1 LIKFMNVTVKQ
12 LRGFVA
18 IADTGSF
25 AEACQQLH
33 LSQPALSVS
42 IRKLEQETGGLLFS
56 SSTRSVVLSPEG
68 QQFLPVARRLL
79 DDWTQGFD
87 DLQQLFALRRGNLT
101 IAAMPSYA
109 TNCLPSILTEYSRR
123 FTNIRITVQDV
134 VMEEV
139 ISNVSSGRVELGVTF
154 KPDSLDGVDFE
165 PLFSDRFIAILP
177 PRHRLLSRSHLQFKD
192 LLGDTLVALNRGS
205 STRYWT
211 EQIIA
216 QVGIKPA
223 RIFDACQLTTVG
235 SMVAAGVGVAV
246 VPALC
251 AQQMQSLG
259 AVCRSFQGPGIEREV
274 GLFTRRRQPL
284 STAAQ
289 QMIKLFRN
297 NYQADAQMK
306 GL

>member
-1 LIKFMNVTVKQ
+1 MNATVKQ
-12 LRGFVA
+12 LRGFIA

-25 AEACQQLH
+25 AEACEQLH

-42 IRKLEQETGGLLFS
+42 IRKLEEATGGLLFAR
-56 SSTRSVVLSPEG
+56 STRSVALTPEG
-68 QQFLPVARRLL
+68 HQFLPVAKRLL
-79 DDWTQGFD
+79 EDWTQGFE
-87 DLQQLFALRRGNLT
+87 DLQQLFTLQRGKLT

-109 TNCLPSILTEYSRR
+109 SNCLPSILAEYSRR
-123 FTNIRITVQDV
+123 FTNIRVTVQDV

-139 ISNVSSGRVELGVTF
+139 ISAVGSGRVELGITF

-165 PLFSDRFIAILP
+165 PLFTDRFVAILP
-177 PRHRLLSRSHLQFKD
+177 PQHQLLDRATITFKD

-205 STRYWT
+205 STRDWT
-211 EQIIA
+211 EQAIA
-216 QVGIKPA
+216 EAGVQPA
-223 RIFDACQLTTVG
+223 RIFDAFQLTTVG

-251 AQQMQSLG
+251 TRQMQSLG
-259 AVCRSFQGPGIEREV
+259 AVCRPLRGPDIEREV

-289 QMIKLFRN
+289 QMMALFRST
-297 NYQADAQMK
+297 
-306 GL
+306 